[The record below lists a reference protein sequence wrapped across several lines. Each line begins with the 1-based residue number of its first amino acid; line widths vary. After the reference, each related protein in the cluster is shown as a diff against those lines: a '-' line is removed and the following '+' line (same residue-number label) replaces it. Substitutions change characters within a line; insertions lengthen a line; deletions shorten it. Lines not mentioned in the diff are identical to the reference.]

1 MAKTALRSERESGI
15 ELLRLLAI
23 FLIVLNHTVQTLHGN
38 DVLYPYLIKYAT
50 TEPTNLVLVLF
61 RYGGML
67 GNDIFFLCS
76 AWFFCQS
83 RANKKKK
90 LANMLAEVWIVSV
103 LIAAVSFVV
112 LHGELSAKE
121 IVYSLL
127 PTTFSCTWYTTC
139 YMIFYAMYPV
149 LNRLI
154 AHLPRKVHLRC
165 TLALFALYLF
175 LTNLRANLFF
185 GTNLMT
191 WIAIYFLVAYIRQY
205 HADFADSKKAN
216 LLLLLGGLL
225 AQLFLLGLTNFV
237 GLQISA
243 FSGQLFFWIKNC
255 NPLPL
260 AVAFALFNLF
270 RRLHFKSRVVNGLA
284 SLSLLIY
291 IIHENT
297 ILGTK
302 VRPLLWDAVYRH
314 FGYAHLVLWALIL
327 AVVVFLASTLLAL
340 VYRLVLQKP
349 VERVSGFLYEKL
361 RALYLRLEE
370 KLLRK

>member
-1 MAKTALRSERESGI
+1 MAKTALRPERESGI
-15 ELLRLLAI
+15 ELLKLLAI
-23 FLIVLNHTVQTLHGN
+23 FLIVLNHTVQKLHSSY
-38 DVLYPYLIKYAT
+38 VLYPHLIQYAT
-50 TEPTNLVLVLF
+50 TEPADLVLVLF
-61 RYGGML
+61 RYGGVL

-83 RANKKKK
+83 RGNKKRK
-90 LANMLAEVWIVSV
+90 LANMLAEVWVVSV
-103 LIAAVSFVV
+103 VIAAVSFVV
-112 LHGELSAKE
+112 LRGELSVKE

-139 YMIFYAMYPV
+139 YMIFYALYPV

-165 TLALFALYLF
+165 TLALFAVYLF
-175 LTNLRANLFF
+175 LTNIRADLFF

-205 HADFADSKKAN
+205 HTDFADSKKAN
-216 LLLLLGGLL
+216 VYLLLGGLL
-225 AQLFLLGLTNFV
+225 AQLLLLGLTNFV
-237 GLQISA
+237 GLRISA
-243 FSGQLFFWIKNC
+243 FSGRLLFWMKNC
-255 NPLPL
+255 NPLLL

-270 RRLHFKSRVVNGLA
+270 RRLRFKSRVINGLS

-291 IIHENT
+291 IIHENI

-314 FGYAHLVLWALIL
+314 FGYAHLVLWALVL
-327 AVVVFLASTLLAL
+327 AVVVFLSSMLLAL
-340 VYRLVLQKP
+340 VYRLVLQRP
-349 VERVSGFLYEKL
+349 VERVSGFLYKKL

-370 KLLRK
+370 KLLR